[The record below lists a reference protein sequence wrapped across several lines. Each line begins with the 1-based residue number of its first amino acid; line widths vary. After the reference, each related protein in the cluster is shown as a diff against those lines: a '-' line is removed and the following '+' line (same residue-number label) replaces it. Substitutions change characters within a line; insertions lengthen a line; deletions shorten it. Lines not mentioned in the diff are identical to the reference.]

1 ADAALGSGPEVAPD
15 LTAPQTVRLAMWIYG
30 LPAALRS
37 GRLASF
43 RKAMREG
50 QELLDWPGDSAPVR
64 AQWPALAEIARVAL
78 RERIS
83 LQAASTRDI
92 EWNGPGE

>member
-1 ADAALGSGPEVAPD
+1 
-15 LTAPQTVRLAMWIYG
+15 RLAMWVYG

-37 GRLASF
+37 GGLGRF
-43 RKAMREG
+43 RKAMRDG
-50 QELLDWPGDSAPVR
+50 QELLDWPDDAAPVK
-64 AQWPALAEIARVAL
+64 AQWTALAEIARVAW
-78 RERIS
+78 RQRIS